1 MLIAN
6 IYFFIMGKIF
16 TVLILLMGQISLFSQ
31 NYLADSI
38 IWSEDFDSSRW
49 QQTVTPFDFIL
60 LEGNNLISP
69 ELLPDG
75 WTVIDHTGNE
85 YYWHWSKMGPRGKLS
100 GGIFNYSIFPVL
112 DFHSYYCLEPSNS
125 PYFNLKSKTAANGY
139 MLIEPDYYNTVY
151 DSKLCLLKQPLSV
164 MNSAIISPA
173 IPVSG
178 NGILMLRFQEYFRYC
193 CIAKSGL
200 DFLISADYNPA
211 LPENAHWVSFS
222 ATGGTSM
229 NDYPLINPLIIETDI
244 TSLVQGVD
252 TIHLMWKIE
261 DLTHFWWAFDDVEI
275 FRPVMNNISTTISSV
290 QMGYQ
295 ADDIPLKGKY
305 TQIPVF
311 AAPDRFKIK
320 RIIQNNGY
328 NYQTGVLFKTEMIL
342 NDITVSQ
349 DESSGNLNYYPLET
363 DTVDNLMLYK
373 PAVPGN
379 YIIKATVTGDSAAHW
394 KSDNTFTEQ
403 VIISDSIYSRVS
415 PTNNFTNNIKCPS
428 GNINSWAVLYEIPAN
443 RDIVP
448 QAVSFFLDCCVPVAY
463 IENNNF
469 KVTGKIYSA
478 SDDGSP
484 GELIATSASYNL
496 NMNDIKTWVV
506 LPFSNLNSL
515 NFNSRYYFAAV
526 EFTSQIYP
534 EGLYIGNDPY
544 GERYLEVVF
553 YRTSYGWEDA
563 HAYTLY
569 HFNPAIRLHFSKP
582 ALSNHACT
590 INALRI
596 FPNPSKG
603 TVVIENAGNAKVYL
617 FNLSAV
623 CVYRTK
629 ITSNSQLIDL
639 SWISDGCYFMKITS
653 GRSEITKKIILLKN
667 H

>member
-1 MLIAN
+1 MLITN

-16 TVLILLMGQISLFSQ
+16 AVLILLMGQTSLFSQ

-112 DFHSYYCLEPSNS
+112 DFHPYYCLEPSNS
-125 PYFNLKSKTAANGY
+125 PYTNLRSETAANGY

-151 DSKLCLLKQPLSV
+151 INNLCSPKQPLSV
-164 MNSAIISPA
+164 LNSAIISPA

-178 NGILMLRFQEYFRYC
+178 NDILMVRFQEYFRYC
-193 CIAKSGL
+193 CLENTGIEL
-200 DFLISADYNPA
+200 LVSADYNPA

-229 NDYPLINPLIIETDI
+229 NDYPLINPLVIETDI

-261 DLTHFWWAFDDVEI
+261 GLTHYCWAFDDVEI

-295 ADDIPLKGKY
+295 ADDVPLKGKY
-305 TQIPVF
+305 TQFPIV
-311 AAPDRFKIK
+311 AAPDRFKMK

-363 DTVDNLMLYK
+363 DTVDNLMLYS
-373 PAVPGN
+373 PPVPGN
-379 YIIKATVTGDSAAHW
+379 YVIKATMTGDSASSW
-394 KSDNTFTEQ
+394 QSDNTFMDYLS
-403 VIISDSIYSRVS
+403 ISDSIYSRIS
-415 PTNNFTNNIKCPS
+415 PNETFTDSIASPAIS
-428 GNINSWAVLYEIPAN
+428 TDSWAVLFEIPAN

-448 QAVSFFLDCCVPVAY
+448 LAVSFYIQNCVPLTA
-463 IENNNF
+463 IENNYIR
-469 KVTGKIYSA
+469 VTGKIFKA
-478 SDDGSP
+478 GEDGSP
-484 GELIATSASYNL
+484 GELIATSESYYPVVS
-496 NMNDIKTWVV
+496 DIKTWVV
-506 LPFSNLNSL
+506 LPFSNLNPES
-515 NFNSRYYFAAV
+515 FNSRYYFACI
-526 EFTSQIYP
+526 EFYYQMNP
-534 EGLYIGNDPY
+534 AGLYIGNDATSDKYYKVVYRSHNNEWWDVNVSPY
-544 GERYLEVVF
+544 SHY
-553 YRTSYGWEDA
+553 
-563 HAYTLY
+563 
-569 HFNPAIRLHFSKP
+569 NPAIRLHFSKP
-582 ALSNHACT
+582 ALSNYART
-590 INALRI
+590 INAARI

-603 TVVIENAGNAKVYL
+603 TVMIENAGNATIYL
-617 FNLSAV
+617 FNLSTV
-623 CVYRTK
+623 CVYHTK